1 MRLTK
6 ILDRPPGSRGIL
18 REVPDDEV
26 AAAAGPGW
34 TWDASLYAGSAAFY
48 ADGRVAY
55 PPAMVDLLVDA
66 LGLDG
71 SGRLLDVGCGPGS
84 LTLLLAPHV
93 AQGIGVDA
101 DGGMLAEADRLA
113 HEQGVRN
120 VVWRQLRAEELPAD
134 LPPVEVVTFAQSFHW
149 TDRPQVAAAVRR
161 MLAPG
166 GAVVH
171 VHATTHEGVDT
182 DTPLPR
188 PRPPRAAIDRLVR
201 QVLGPERRAGQGLAR
216 SGDGGDEEQVY
227 RAAGFRGPRRLELP
241 GRSVERSAAE
251 VRASVYSLSY
261 AAPHL
266 FGDRFTAFDAQL
278 SSLIAA
284 AAPDGRFSEL
294 LPPITVDLWR

>member
-1 MRLTK
+1 M
-6 ILDRPPGSRGIL
+6 
-18 REVPDDEV
+18 PDDE
-26 AAAAGPGW
+26 AGAGAGPGW
-34 TWDASLYAGSAAFY
+34 TWDASLYAGSAPFY

-55 PPAMVDLLVDA
+55 PTAMVDLLVDA

-93 AQGIGVDA
+93 AQAIGVDA
-101 DGGMLAEADRLA
+101 DAGMLAEADRLA
-113 HEQGVRN
+113 RAQGVRN

-134 LPPVEVVTFAQSFHW
+134 LPQVEVVTFAQSFHW
-149 TDRPQVAAAVRR
+149 TDKPRVAATVRR

-166 GAVVH
+166 GTVVH

-182 DTPLPR
+182 DAPLPR
-188 PRPPRAAIDRLVR
+188 PRPPRAAIDRLLR
-201 QVLGPERRAGQGLAR
+201 QVLGPERRAGQGVRTSA
-216 SGDGGDEEQVY
+216 SGEEEERVY
-227 RAAGFRGPRRLELP
+227 RAAGFRGPQRLELP
-241 GRSVERSAAE
+241 GRPVERSAAE

-266 FGDRFTAFDAQL
+266 FGDRFAAFDAQL
-278 SSLIAA
+278 SALIAA
-284 AAPDGRFSEL
+284 AASDGRFSEL